1 MELIQKFNE
10 VKDYLNKN
18 FLQREEIIDG
28 CLTALVARQHVLLL
42 GPPGTAKTQLISE
55 LGACIEGGFHYHWL
69 MTKFTTPEE
78 VFGPVSLAALE
89 KDSYRRVTAGK
100 LPEATTAML
109 DEVFK
114 ASSAILNSLL
124 TIINERK
131 FYNDGQVMEVPLI
144 TLFGASN
151 EVPEGDEEAAL
162 AAFADRFL
170 LWYVVNYLEEDG
182 AFAKMLQ
189 LNGGGPRPVI
199 TVDEIKA
206 AGQAAEQIPAG
217 SEIIDVL
224 VNLRRALRDEGIT
237 VSDRRW
243 RQSLSL
249 VKAKAFLEGGDK
261 VEVMRD
267 MKILQH
273 ALWTSPEQKNLVQKI
288 VRATVDP
295 FGQEIAELM
304 DEAKEVYEETLKA
317 EKGAMEVAAAEAN
330 KKFKDILAQFEDL
343 KKRGAEVDKYSAKV
357 QEYNREILAKCL
369 GISF

>member
-1 MELIQKFNE
+1 MDLIQKFNA
-10 VKDYLNKN
+10 VKDYLNSR
-18 FLQREEIIDG
+18 FLQREEIIEG
-28 CLTALVARQHVLLL
+28 CLTALVAQQHILLL

-55 LGACIEGGFHYHWL
+55 LGACIEGGHHFQWL
-69 MTKFTTPEE
+69 VTKFTTPEE
-78 VFGPVSLAALE
+78 LFGPVSLTALE
-89 KDSYRRVTAGK
+89 QDSYRRVTTGK

-114 ASSAILNSLL
+114 SSSAVLNSLL
-124 TIINERK
+124 TVINERK
-131 FYNDGQVMEVPLI
+131 FYNDGAVMRVPLL

-170 LWYVVNYLEEDG
+170 LWYIVTYLEEDG
-182 AFAKMLQ
+182 AFAKMLA
-189 LNGGGPRPVI
+189 LNGGGQRPAI
-199 TVDEIKA
+199 TVDEIIA
-206 AGQAAEQIPAG
+206 AGQAAGQVAIG

-249 VKAKAFLEGGDK
+249 VRAKAFLEGGSK

-273 ALWTSPEQKNLVQKI
+273 ALWTSPEQKNIVQKI

-295 FGQEIAELM
+295 FGQEITECM
-304 DEAKEVYEETLKA
+304 DEAKEVYENVIKTNDA
-317 EKGAMEVAAAEAN
+317 GAAAEAN
-330 KKFKDILAQFEDL
+330 KKFKDIISRLEEL
-343 KKRGAEVDKYSAKV
+343 KKQGAEVDKYLNKVQDFNKETLAKV
-357 QEYNREILAKCL
+357 L